1 MKEIT
6 SQKKIF
12 KVKKKKKR
20 KKEKNMTAKDKRLLL
35 LLCFTDFEQV
45 FVAWVV
51 SFIFSFLD

>member
-12 KVKKKKKR
+12 KVKKK

>member
-12 KVKKKKKR
+12 KVKKKKR